1 VTRVI
6 ESELPDMQNMRL
18 KFLLPI
24 AAFVAL
30 VVVFYNG
37 LYEDPTRV
45 PSPFI
50 GKQVPAFEL
59 PSLQNP
65 AEMVTEKT
73 FAGQVSLFNVWAS
86 WCPGCAQE
94 HALLTAVAAQHGV
107 PVYGLNWKDE
117 RSAALKWLQRMGNPY
132 KAVAYD
138 RENIVGIDWG
148 VYGAPETFLI
158 DSKGVI
164 QYKLIGPMTPDI
176 WQQEFLPRIATA
188 REELANGGE
197 G

>member
-1 VTRVI
+1 MGK
-6 ESELPDMQNMRL
+6 LRL

-24 AAFVAL
+24 AAFIAL

-37 LYEDPTRV
+37 LYEDPTLV

-50 GKQVPAFEL
+50 GKPAPAFEL
-59 PSLQNP
+59 PTLHDPS
-65 AEMVTEKT
+65 ATISESV
-73 FAGQVSLFNVWAS
+73 FSGQVSLFNVWAS

-94 HALLTAVAAQHGV
+94 HALLSKLASEEGL
-107 PVYGLNWKDE
+107 PIYGLNWKDE
-117 RSAALKWLQRMGNPY
+117 RSAALKWLQRLGNPY
-132 KAVAYD
+132 TAVAFD

-158 DSKGVI
+158 DSNGII

-176 WQQEFLPRIATA
+176 WQKEFLPRIAKA
-188 REELANGGE
+188 REAIQGAGGE